1 MSLLKVTWTLEYEPT
16 LKYFESI
23 VNLKPDNSLLRFI
36 SGIIPEYSPVN
47 LSEWQMFLILYFEI
61 SYSEYLVESATYTVQ
76 SGVLLYGQPE
86 KVTVLFVNNL
96 SFGSS

>member
-1 MSLLKVTWTLEYEPT
+1 
-16 LKYFESI
+16 
-23 VNLKPDNSLLRFI
+23 
-36 SGIIPEYSPVN
+36 
-47 LSEWQMFLILYFEI
+47 MFLILYFEI